1 MNIDMQYYSAHP
13 EHGIFAKV
21 AKGEFTDFFN
31 RLEVTVIPNIK
42 RLQEGFRNKGMEVIH
57 SRTACLTKDGRD
69 RSWRHKALGVMVPEN
84 SKEADFLEELKP
96 MEDELV
102 ISKTSSGI
110 FTTNIDRILRN
121 LGMEYLVFVG
131 VVTNQCVE
139 TSVRE
144 AADWGYRCV
153 LVEDACAALTES
165 LHVAAIRAL
174 RDSYAKIRTTEDVLE
189 EIESL

>member
-1 MNIDMQYYSAHP
+1 
-13 EHGIFAKV
+13 
-21 AKGEFTDFFN
+21 
-31 RLEVTVIPNIK
+31 
-42 RLQEGFRNKGMEVIH
+42 
-57 SRTACLTKDGRD
+57 
-69 RSWRHKALGVMVPEN
+69 
-84 SKEADFLEELKP
+84 
-96 MEDELV
+96 
-102 ISKTSSGI
+102 
-110 FTTNIDRILRN
+110 
-121 LGMEYLVFVG
+121 MEYLVFVG